1 VILLLTGPETIAIVR
16 DLAVIVFLALAFMS
30 LSIGLL
36 FSVLIYRRLARVMDA
51 AETSLGRLDE
61 TTESLKESIGQV
73 SSTMNVLKAGGNV
86 ARIFGWLKR

>member
-1 VILLLTGPETIAIVR
+1 MILLLTGPETIAIVR

>member
-1 VILLLTGPETIAIVR
+1 MVR

-36 FSVLIYRRLARVMDA
+36 FSVLIYRRLSKVLDA
-51 AETSLGRLDE
+51 AEISLGRLDE
-61 TTESLKESIGQV
+61 TTESLRESIGQV
-73 SSTMNVLKAGGNV
+73 SSTLNVLKAGGNV

>member
-1 VILLLTGPETIAIVR
+1 MVR

-30 LSIGLL
+30 LFIGLL